1 MEVFVAEHDD
11 PAIGKPD
18 ALHKSRDKI
27 AGSYSVLVTDD
38 IQPSLPSVSLSRSTT
53 SPRFVEISEELSPYA

>member
-27 AGSYSVLVTDD
+27 AGLYSVLVTDD
-38 IQPSLPSVSLSRSTT
+38 IQPIRP
-53 SPRFVEISEELSPYA
+53 I